1 MSVKEKVQKLI
12 SSSPVVI
19 FSKTYCPYC
28 TKAKNLYNTLAVPL
42 KVYELDNMDDGG
54 QIQSELQKLTSQ
66 STVPSVWINQT
77 FVGGCDDSVKKHKDG
92 TLFKLFKQYNISY
105 KE

>member
-28 TKAKNLYNTLAVPL
+28 SKAKNLYSNLQVPL
-42 KVYELDNMDDGG
+42 KVYELDNMDDGN
-54 QIQSELQKLTSQ
+54 QIQDELYKLTKQ
-66 STVPSVWINQT
+66 STVPSVWVNQS
-77 FVGGCDDSVKKHKDG
+77 FVGGCDDSVRKHKDG
-92 TLFKLFKQYNISY
+92 SLFKLFQQYNISY
-105 KE
+105 KQ